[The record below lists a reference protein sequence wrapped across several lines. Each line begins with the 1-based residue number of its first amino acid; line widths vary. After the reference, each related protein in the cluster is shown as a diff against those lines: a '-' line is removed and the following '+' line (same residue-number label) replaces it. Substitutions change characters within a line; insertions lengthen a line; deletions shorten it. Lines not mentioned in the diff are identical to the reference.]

1 MHKTDLLWTW
11 PGQVSLI
18 FLRCAQK
25 SVNVKKGTEMKAR
38 LTEKQLDQFEGL
50 IEYRFKNR
58 KWLRQALTH
67 SSYSKEQQQT
77 VADYERLEFL
87 GDAVLELCPSKMLF
101 EKYDWPEGKLT
112 KTRAKIVCEASL
124 SYVARALSFGEFIL
138 MSYGEEKTGGRD
150 RDSIL
155 CDVVEAVIGAVY
167 LDGGLDE
174 SWALIQ
180 RLLFSRLEEIP
191 NQRQTDY
198 KSALQELLQGKGKE
212 KPEYKVVAEEGP
224 PHDRV
229 FITELWLDGKAMSR
243 GEGKSKKQAAQQ
255 AAEKALK
262 RLEGLWN

>member
-1 MHKTDLLWTW
+1 MAEAGH
-11 PGQVSLI
+11 VCM
-18 FLRCAQK
+18 FAARQK
-25 SVNVKKGTEMKAR
+25 KNLMFEKGTDMKAR
-38 LTEKQLDQFEGL
+38 LTEKQLDRFEEL
-50 IEYRFKNR
+50 IEYRFQNR

-67 SSYSKEQQQT
+67 SSYSKEQQQK

-87 GDAVLELCPSKMLF
+87 GDAVLELCTSKMLF

-138 MSYGEEKTGGRD
+138 MSYGEDKTGGRD

-174 SWALIQ
+174 SWALID

-198 KSALQELLQGKGKE
+198 KSALQELLQGKGKD
-212 KPEYKVVAEEGP
+212 KPDYKVVAEEGP
-224 PHDRV
+224 PHDRI
-229 FITELWLDGKAMSR
+229 FITELWLDGKAVCR